1 MQTSTR
7 LKRDAKYTSMPFYIR
22 IWRDIVHSPGLYI
35 MLLPVL
41 AFYILFCYKP
51 MYGALIAFMDFQ
63 PGVPIFQNS
72 WVGFSN
78 FVDFFQDRS
87 FFRVIKNTLVISISS
102 IISGF
107 PVPIILALLINELR
121 SRLYSRLVQTVS
133 YLPHFISL
141 VVICG
146 LIRDFTG
153 GNGIVTRFIQILGSD
168 IGTSLLMKP
177 SYFVPVYVISG
188 IWQEAGYG
196 SIIYLA
202 ALTGISHELY
212 EAATIDGASRWKQ
225 TIHITLP
232 GILPTIV
239 IMLILRMGNMMNV
252 GFEKIILLYNPQ
264 IYETADVISS
274 FVYRKGLQEFNFS
287 FSTAVG
293 LFNSAIN
300 FAILLAANSISK
312 RVNETSLW

>member
-1 MQTSTR
+1 
-7 LKRDAKYTSMPFYIR
+7 
-22 IWRDIVHSPGLYI
+22 
-35 MLLPVL
+35 
-41 AFYILFCYKP
+41 